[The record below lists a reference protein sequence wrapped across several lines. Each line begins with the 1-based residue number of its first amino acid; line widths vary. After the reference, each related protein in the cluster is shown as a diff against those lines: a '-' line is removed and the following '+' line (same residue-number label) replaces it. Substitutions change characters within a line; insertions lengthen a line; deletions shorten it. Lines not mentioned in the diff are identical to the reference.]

1 MNLLKMSTYVDP
13 LFVRCLQKLP
23 EDRTKEELQN
33 IFCHLH
39 DLEALRSLREQAIR
53 EISKSVRYEKREANE
68 ILYCRENLSTCW
80 YILLSGS
87 VFIDHA
93 MYLPRASFGKRTSG
107 TGRRETDCLILET
120 SELLVINSKSA
131 NRRSRTSHRSG
142 RRKGVRIDYPDAQFL
157 QPGQRQSGNQSNLE
171 RLMAL
176 ESEDSK
182 VSSSN
187 RGRSLSEDRGQSL
200 SDTESPPSIRLER
213 TQSLDS
219 EQKTKKDIDD
229 VHLVMEQEQ
238 GRRMQAPIAV
248 LSTPTHTLST
258 GDRSSIHSSIGS
270 SYSDLIAISSEFDQ
284 ADTNSM
290 GENAFDSDDDETSE
304 SSGSLHVRDIVR
316 DCLEKEPSERTE
328 DDIEILLDFMRHL
341 PALSTM
347 TMSVRKAL
355 CSFMVFAVVTD
366 ANTIVMKDKEELD
379 SWSVILNGH
388 VEITKADGSIEQL
401 HLGDSFG
408 VRASM
413 EKQFHEGVMKTT
425 VDDCQFVCIAQE
437 HYCRILTQGEENKQE
452 IKEDGQTV
460 MVMEPRVVDDRRQG
474 YIVIKGIPEKMIGHL
489 MADQHLVD
497 PTYVEDFLMTYRA
510 YMSSPQKIC
519 DSLLKWF
526 EDETKR
532 DKVTRSVLLWVNNY
546 YNDFEN
552 NADMIEFLEEFE
564 DNLEREEMGPQLRL
578 LHIAGAAKAKPRT
591 MILARSDRDSPLS
604 CSIVGGWEK
613 RMSIF
618 ISKVE
623 KGSKAQ
629 KVGLR
634 KGDQILDV
642 NGHNFE
648 HMTKVKA
655 LEILKGTTHLSITVK
670 YNTLGF
676 TLLQDKRRRY
686 FSFVAGSNQKQ
697 SSKGLTR
704 KPAFRDILASQDSQN
719 WGRQTSQ
726 DIALLQTDPRA
737 RLTIPDI
744 ALSMHKAA
752 PEIKD
757 KKGDKKSGYRTLG
770 HKNKLQKAMARISI
784 LPNKGSSN
792 SGRNMDDTA
801 STTSSQSHNR
811 SASLGTSPYLSNSNP
826 DLSTASFATT
836 YDANYPYQSNVPD
849 DVLKIFRADQSC
861 KYFLVHK
868 ETSAGEIVML
878 AIQEFGIT
886 DTTPGQYCLCEVTV
900 GQGGLVKQKRLP
912 DHQSNISEKLSLS
925 GRLFLRNNMSSE
937 VLVSD
942 ELAVELLK
950 ESSVTFLQLDPIEVA
965 TQLSLRDY
973 KIFQRIEST
982 DFIDNLFDLPRP
994 VQDSDALKEFEDLVN
1009 LEMFWVVSEV
1019 CLESSMVKRA
1029 KMLKHFIK
1037 IAKHCKDCRN
1047 FNSMFSLISG
1057 LGQGSVSR
1065 LKNTWDKVPSKYIKM
1080 FEDLTELLDPSRNM
1094 SKYRNLLN
1102 AESVQPPLL
1111 PFFPVVKKDLTF
1123 IHLGNKTEVDGLINF
1138 EKLRMIA
1145 REVRYINNLGNGVYD
1160 PKHLLVPNSGHGAG
1174 GTLPRKRSRERRI
1187 SAALNP
1193 KKMWEEL
1200 QPRKAC
1206 LQAQMA
1212 RRVIL
1217 YLENVKII
1225 QDEEELREMSLKC
1238 EAVPSNTGSFAT
1250 LPRRKPK
1257 DPVSNSTPSS
1267 PSNSHNPSPTHSAS
1281 NVKQQEEKMKQL
1293 IYKDAPKTSFGVT
1306 SPKNLKK
1313 ILALSEEGDKRIKN
1327 MKFDQGTVSEGNIA
1341 GSSPPSSPKHGFQRR
1356 AMKKSTQPQGRGPRQ
1371 LSPQRSDSGYG
1382 GSDAGSTSSR
1392 LDQDPKRRHTVAS
1405 GPVCAPGLL
1414 GASYDSSDS
1423 GQLSSLD
1430 TTSNSSLGSASPPGR
1445 HSSIKRDANSLK
1457 ARVKR
1462 YPSCDYPRAP
1472 PRYQMAKRAVPPP
1485 APTRHFSTSSQE
1497 MMERKPPD
1505 YEEAARRASETAQWL
1520 SGGSI

>member
-1 MNLLKMSTYVDP
+1 
-13 LFVRCLQKLP
+13 
-23 EDRTKEELQN
+23 ELQN

-120 SELLVINSKSA
+120 SELLVI
-131 NRRSRTSHRSG
+131 
-142 RRKGVRIDYPDAQFL
+142 DYPDAQFL

-200 SDTESPPSIRLER
+200 SDTE
-213 TQSLDS
+213 
-219 EQKTKKDIDD
+219 KTKKDIDD

-670 YNTLGF
+670 YNTL
-676 TLLQDKRRRY
+676 
-686 FSFVAGSNQKQ
+686 
-697 SSKGLTR
+697 
-704 KPAFRDILASQDSQN
+704 AFRDILASQDSQN

-1102 AESVQPPLL
+1102 AESVQPPL
-1111 PFFPVVKKDLTF
+1111 
-1123 IHLGNKTEVDGLINF
+1123 
-1138 EKLRMIA
+1138 
-1145 REVRYINNLGNGVYD
+1145 D

-1193 KKMWEEL
+1193 KKMWEE
-1200 QPRKAC
+1200 
-1206 LQAQMA
+1206 AQMA

-1392 LDQDPKRRHTVAS
+1392 LDQDPKRRHTVA
-1405 GPVCAPGLL
+1405 
-1414 GASYDSSDS
+1414 
-1423 GQLSSLD
+1423 
-1430 TTSNSSLGSASPPGR
+1430 
-1445 HSSIKRDANSLK
+1445 
-1457 ARVKR
+1457 
-1462 YPSCDYPRAP
+1462 
-1472 PRYQMAKRAVPPP
+1472 
-1485 APTRHFSTSSQE
+1485 PTRHFSTSSQE

-1505 YEEAARRASETAQWL
+1505 YEEAARRARQL
-1520 SGGSI
+1520 SGSQGEAYDYLDSDDEQVSVV

>member
-1 MNLLKMSTYVDP
+1 MNPNKMSTYVDP
-13 LFVRCLQKLP
+13 HFVRCLQKPP
-23 EDRTKEELQN
+23 EERTKEELQN

-39 DLEALRSLREQAIR
+39 DLEALRSLREPAIR
-53 EISKSVRYEKREANE
+53 EIAKSVRYEKREANE

-93 MYLPRASFGKRTSG
+93 MYLPRSSFGKRTSG

-120 SELLVINSKSA
+120 SELLVI
-131 NRRSRTSHRSG
+131 
-142 RRKGVRIDYPDAQFL
+142 DYPDAQFL
-157 QPGQRQSGNQSNLE
+157 IPGQRQSGNQSNLE
-171 RLMAL
+171 KLMAL
-176 ESEDSK
+176 DPDELK

-200 SDTESPPSIRLER
+200 SDTELELSDSDTWSHTLTPLSTPSFLQSPPSIRLER

-219 EQKTKKDIDD
+219 EQKTKKDVDD
-229 VHLVMEQEQ
+229 VHLVMDQEP

-258 GDRSSIHSSIGS
+258 GDRSSMHSSIGS
-270 SYSDLIAISSEFDQ
+270 SISDLIAVSSEFDQ
-284 ADTNSM
+284 GESNSI

-304 SSGSLHVRDIVR
+304 SSGSLYVRDIVR
-316 DCLEKEPSERTE
+316 DCLEKDPHERTE
-328 DDIEILLDFMRHL
+328 DEIEILLDFMRHL

-355 CSFMVFAVVTD
+355 CSFMVFAVVQD
-366 ANTIVMKDKEELD
+366 ANTVVMKDREELD

-388 VEITKADGSIEQL
+388 VEITRPDGSMDQL

-408 VRASM
+408 VAPTM
-413 EKQFHEGVMKTT
+413 DKQYHEGVMRTT

-452 IKEDGQTV
+452 IKEDGKTV

-474 YIVIKGIPEKMIGHL
+474 YIVIKAIPEKLIGHL

-519 DSLLKWF
+519 DSLLQWF
-526 EDETKR
+526 MDESKR

-552 NADMIEFLEEFE
+552 NPDMIEFLEEFE
-564 DNLEREEMGPQLRL
+564 DHLEREDMGPQLRL

-591 MILARSDRDSPLS
+591 LILARSDRDSPLS

-634 KGDQILDV
+634 KGDQILEV

-648 HMTKVKA
+648 HMTKARA

-670 YNTLGF
+670 YNTLG
-676 TLLQDKRRRY
+676 LADARM
-686 FSFVAGSNQKQ
+686 
-697 SSKGLTR
+697 GLTR
-704 KPAFRDILASQDSQN
+704 SDSAVRDKKQLLKSRQRAFRDILASQDSNSQN

-726 DIALLQTDPRA
+726 DIALLQSDPRA

-784 LPNKGSSN
+784 LPNKGNSN
-792 SGRNMDDTA
+792 STRGMDDSA
-801 STTSSQSHNR
+801 STSSSQGHNR
-811 SASLGTSPYLSNSNP
+811 SSSLGSNPYLSNSNP
-826 DLSTASFATT
+826 DLSTTSYTST

-849 DVLKIFRADQSC
+849 EVLKIFRADQSC

-868 ETSAGEIVML
+868 ETNAGEIVML
-878 AIQEFGIT
+878 AIQEFGIP
-886 DTTPGQYCLCEVTV
+886 DSSPGQYCLCEVTV

-937 VLVSD
+937 TLVSD

-950 ESSVTFLQLDPIEVA
+950 EGSVSFLQLDPIEVA

-1009 LEMFWVVSEV
+1009 LEMFWVVTEV
-1019 CLESSMVKRA
+1019 CCETSIVKRA
-1029 KMLKHFIK
+1029 KILKHFIK

-1057 LGQGSVSR
+1057 LGHGSVSR

-1080 FEDLTELLDPSRNM
+1080 FEDLNEFLDPSRNM

-1102 AESVQPPLL
+1102 AENAQPPLL

-1145 REVRYINNLGNGVYD
+1145 KEVRYINNLGNGVYD
-1160 PKHLLVPNSGHGAG
+1160 PKHLLVPNSNQSNGSG
-1174 GTLPRKRSRERRI
+1174 GTIPRKRSRERRI

-1193 KKMWEEL
+1193 KKMWEE
-1200 QPRKAC
+1200 
-1206 LQAQMA
+1206 AQMA

-1217 YLENVKII
+1217 YLGSVVVT
-1225 QDEEELREMSLKC
+1225 QDEEELRELSLKC
-1238 EAVPSNTGSFAT
+1238 EPVPANTGSFAT
-1250 LPRRKPK
+1250 LPRRKAK
-1257 DPVSNSTPSS
+1257 ETVTSSTPSS
-1267 PSNSHNPSPTHSAS
+1267 PSNSHNPSPTHSSAS
-1281 NVKQQEEKMKQL
+1281 NAKQQEEKMKQL

-1313 ILALSEEGDKRIKN
+1313 ILALSEEGEKRMKN
-1327 MKFDQGTVSEGNIA
+1327 MKFDRGTVSEDNTTS
-1341 GSSPPSSPKHGFQRR
+1341 SSPPSSPKHGFQRR
-1356 AMKKSTQPQGRGPRQ
+1356 AMRKSQPAQGKGTRQ

-1392 LDQDPKRRHTVAS
+1392 MDQQDPRRRHTVAS
-1405 GPVCAPGLL
+1405 GPIGAAGLL

-1423 GQLSSLD
+1423 GQLSSFD

-1445 HSSIKRDANSLK
+1445 HTT
-1457 ARVKR
+1457 
-1462 YPSCDYPRAP
+1462 
-1472 PRYQMAKRAVPPP
+1472 AKKD
-1485 APTRHFSTSSQE
+1485 APTRHFSSSSQE

-1520 SGGSI
+1520 SGGSL